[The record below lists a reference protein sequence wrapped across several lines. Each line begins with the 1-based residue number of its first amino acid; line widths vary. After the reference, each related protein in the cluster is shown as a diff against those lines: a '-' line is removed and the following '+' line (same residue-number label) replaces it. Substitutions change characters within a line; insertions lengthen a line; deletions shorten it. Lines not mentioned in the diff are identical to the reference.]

1 MNEKQSAEFLRLAEK
16 NLASIKN
23 PQPTAPSFSDNVG
36 KAVDALYDI
45 PVQVTAVLGKATLP
59 VNSLLKMDAGSVI
72 ELDKKVGDRV
82 DIYVNNKLIAYGELV
97 AEGDKLGVSLTEII
111 Q

>member
-1 MNEKQSAEFLRLAEK
+1 M
-16 NLASIKN
+16 
-23 PQPTAPSFSDNVG
+23 
-36 KAVDALYDI
+36 
-45 PVQVTAVLGKATLP
+45 P